1 MFYVFGHNCICASLM
16 MIIIIIIVVMDVFL
30 FCSAAVL
37 TVDRPYTREYHV
49 SILTL
54 DLVIYQIRGPATSV
68 TT

>member
-1 MFYVFGHNCICASLM
+1 MFYVLGHNCICARL
-16 MIIIIIIVVMDVFL
+16 IIIIVVIIVVMDVFW

-37 TVDRPYTREYHV
+37 TVDRPCTREYHV

>member
-1 MFYVFGHNCICASLM
+1 M